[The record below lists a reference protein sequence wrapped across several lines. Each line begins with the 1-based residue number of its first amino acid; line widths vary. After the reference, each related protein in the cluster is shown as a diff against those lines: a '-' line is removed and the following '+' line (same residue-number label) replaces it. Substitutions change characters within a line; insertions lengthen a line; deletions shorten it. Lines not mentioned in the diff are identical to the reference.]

1 MSEHTTHIQNI
12 KRLERPRE
20 GGILA
25 GVSAGLG
32 RYFDIT
38 PTVFRLA
45 FVVLALLGGAGILV
59 YIAAAL
65 VMPREGEDQSF
76 AERALAQRREHPW
89 RLVALGLIAIAIL
102 SVLSRADTWP
112 SYGTAWFLA
121 VVGLVVLA
129 VTSVRRWR
137 KLVVVLVTTAAVLVA
152 LAATA
157 IAITF
162 AVFDVSLDDG
172 VGDRNYTPA
181 TVADVRGQY
190 RLGIGT
196 LDIDLSHLPANQDVD
211 MTARVGIGDLR
222 VIVPHDAT
230 IAVDAGARAGSV
242 DVLGEEENGSHARVI
257 TGDGRYRLDLHVG
270 AGQIDVERA
279 PAR

>member
-12 KRLERPRE
+12 KRLERPTD

-45 FVVLALLGGAGILV
+45 FVVLTLLGGAGILV

-65 VMPREGEDQSF
+65 VMPREGEEQSF
-76 AERALAQRREHPW
+76 AERALVQRREHPW

-102 SVLSRADTWP
+102 SVLSQADTWP
-112 SYGTAWFLA
+112 SYGTAWFIA
-121 VVGLVVLA
+121 VVGLIVLA

-162 AVFDVSLDDG
+162 SVFDVSLNDG
-172 VGDRNYTPA
+172 VGDRSYTPA
-181 TVADVRGQY
+181 AVADVRDRY
-190 RLGIGT
+190 ELGIGT
-196 LDIDLSHLPANQDVD
+196 LDLDLSNLPPNRVVE
-211 MTARVGIGDLR
+211 TEARVGIGDLK
-222 VIVPHDAT
+222 VIVPQDAT
-230 IAVDAGARAGSV
+230 VAVDASARAGSV
-242 DVLGEEENGSHARVI
+242 DVLGQEEDGSHASVV
-257 TGDGRYRLDLHVG
+257 TGDGRYKLVLHVG
-270 AGQIDVERA
+270 AGQIDVVRA
-279 PAR
+279 P

>member
-1 MSEHTTHIQNI
+1 MSEHTTHVQSI
-12 KRLERPRE
+12 KRLERPKE
-20 GGILA
+20 GGMIA

-65 VMPREGEDQSF
+65 VMPREGEEQSF

-102 SVLSRADTWP
+102 SVLSQADTWP
-112 SYGTAWFLA
+112 SAGTAWFIA
-121 VVGLVVLA
+121 VVGLLVLA

-137 KLVVVLVTTAAVLVA
+137 KLVVVLVASAAVLVA

-157 IAITF
+157 VAIAF
-162 AVFDVSLDDG
+162 AVFDVSLNDG
-172 VGDRNYTPA
+172 VGDRNYRPA
-181 TVADVRGQY
+181 TVADVRDRY
-190 RLGIGT
+190 EVGIGT
-196 LDIDLSHLPANQDVD
+196 LDIDLSNLPANRRVDV
-211 MTARVGIGDLR
+211 AAKVGIGDLR

-230 IAVDAGARAGSV
+230 VAVDASARAGSV
-242 DVLGEEENGSHARVI
+242 DVLGHEENGSHARVVV
-257 TGDGRYRLDLHVG
+257 GEGRYALDLHVG
-270 AGQIDVERA
+270 AGEIDVERA
-279 PAR
+279 P

>member
-1 MSEHTTHIQNI
+1 MSEHTTHIQSI
-12 KRLERPRE
+12 KRLERPKD
-20 GGILA
+20 GGMIA

-65 VMPREGEDQSF
+65 VMPREGEEQSF

-102 SVLSRADTWP
+102 SVLSQADTWP
-112 SYGTAWFLA
+112 SAGTAWFIA
-121 VVGLVVLA
+121 VVGLLVLA

-137 KLVVVLVTTAAVLVA
+137 RLVVVLVTTAAVLVA

-157 IAITF
+157 VAIAF
-162 AVFDVSLDDG
+162 SVVRRLAERRRRRPQLHAG
-172 VGDRNYTPA
+172 HGRRRPRPLRARHRHPGHRPLQPAGEPAGGRGGQGRHRRPAGDRPA
-181 TVADVRGQY
+181 RRHRG
-190 RLGIGT
+190 RRR
-196 LDIDLSHLPANQDVD
+196 S
-211 MTARVGIGDLR
+211 
-222 VIVPHDAT
+222 
-230 IAVDAGARAGSV
+230 ARAGSV
-242 DVLGEEENGSHARVI
+242 DVLGQEENGSHARVV
-257 TGDGRYRLDLHVG
+257 TGNGRYALDLHVG

-279 PAR
+279 P